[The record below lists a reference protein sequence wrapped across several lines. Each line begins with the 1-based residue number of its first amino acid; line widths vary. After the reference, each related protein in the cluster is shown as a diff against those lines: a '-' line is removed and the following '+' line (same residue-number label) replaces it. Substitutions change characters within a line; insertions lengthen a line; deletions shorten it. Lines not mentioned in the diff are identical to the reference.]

1 MFTLLKCLKILIIKG
16 GGGGGKEKA
25 CHLWPQAGDGPQPGP
40 AAQEQKAP
48 AVSEPPTPFL

>member
-1 MFTLLKCLKILIIKG
+1 MFSACLKILIIKG